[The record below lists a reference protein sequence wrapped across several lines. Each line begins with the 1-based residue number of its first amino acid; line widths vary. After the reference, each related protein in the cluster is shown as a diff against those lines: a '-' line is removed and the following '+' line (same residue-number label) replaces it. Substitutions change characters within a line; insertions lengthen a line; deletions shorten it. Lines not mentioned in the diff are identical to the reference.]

1 MTVNWEQIRQDYL
14 TGQESQAA
22 LARRYGISPAA
33 LSKRIRQEGWQR
45 EKSPG
50 WEGRMQRVDALAD
63 RMLTA
68 LERAVEELDT
78 VTQSVREKTKTD
90 DGREIVTDFQ
100 RLLPEEAGLI
110 DRGGLKQLTGVLK
123 DIKDVLMLRSEAD
136 TREQEARIAKLQRD
150 LQKEEL
156 QSRVIVTME
165 GGCEEFGD

>member
-1 MTVNWEQIRQDYL
+1 MNWEQIRQDYL

-22 LARRYGISPAA
+22 LARRYGVSPAA

>member
-1 MTVNWEQIRQDYL
+1 MEQ
-14 TGQESQAA
+14 
-22 LARRYGISPAA
+22 
-33 LSKRIRQEGWQR
+33 WQR
-45 EKSPG
+45 ESSDRVAAAA
-50 WEGRMQRVDALAD
+50 GRLLD
-63 RMLTA
+63 R
-68 LERAVEELDT
+68 LEQAVAELDA
-78 VTQSVREKTKTD
+78 VTQTCRRKIKTEDGEQTIEFTEKYPRKK
-90 DGREIVTDFQ
+90 
-100 RLLPEEAGLI
+100 GLV

>member
-1 MTVNWEQIRQDYL
+1 
-14 TGQESQAA
+14 
-22 LARRYGISPAA
+22 
-33 LSKRIRQEGWQR
+33 
-45 EKSPG
+45 
-50 WEGRMQRVDALAD
+50 MQRVDALAD

>member
-1 MTVNWEQIRQDYL
+1 MNWEQIRQDYL

-22 LARRYGISPAA
+22 LARRYGISPAS

>member
-100 RLLPEEAGLI
+100 RLLPEEPGLI